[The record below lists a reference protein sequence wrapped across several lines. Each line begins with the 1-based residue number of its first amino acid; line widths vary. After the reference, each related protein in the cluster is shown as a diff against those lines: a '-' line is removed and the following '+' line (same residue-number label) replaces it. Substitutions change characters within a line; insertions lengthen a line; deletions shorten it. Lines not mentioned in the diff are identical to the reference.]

1 MEKST
6 GSFFRFFNCHWSSS
20 NTINVYRQWSILCAQ
35 LLSHSYAN
43 LFETLQVFSSG
54 SENAHTIGLNPEI
67 MFSLTFSSF

>member
-6 GSFFRFFNCHWSSS
+6 GPFFRFFNCHWSSS
-20 NTINVYRQWSILCAQ
+20 NTINVYRQWSIF
-35 LLSHSYAN
+35 LSHSYAN

-67 MFSLTFSSF
+67 MFSLTFSTF